1 MYVIWLFNIILG
13 QMKKLSD
20 EQKRI
25 EELHTVM
32 NAVQPTSRSTPQ
44 SKPLPP
50 TTTTTA
56 TAAPNAQPNQ
66 TLPSDNQSSHTSV
79 TDNQIAT
86 RLTDPT
92 LRLSDLNHR
101 PSSGSEDNS
110 AISQSYHGQIDN
122 NFSQPS
128 IHAMSQSTDEPFML
142 HQTPPRKTDKTAR
155 TSSQKAATSQNEPM
169 AVSSPK
175 ATPKSD
181 SPMKRSSSNGFLSS
195 SQLSRKKVIL
205 W

>member
-1 MYVIWLFNIILG
+1 MHVIWLFNKILG

-56 TAAPNAQPNQ
+56 TTAPNAQPNQ

-79 TDNQIAT
+79 TDNQKIGRASC
-86 RLTDPT
+86 RE
-92 LRLSDLNHR
+92 R
-101 PSSGSEDNS
+101 
-110 AISQSYHGQIDN
+110 
-122 NFSQPS
+122 
-128 IHAMSQSTDEPFML
+128 
-142 HQTPPRKTDKTAR
+142 
-155 TSSQKAATSQNEPM
+155 
-169 AVSSPK
+169 V
-175 ATPKSD
+175 
-181 SPMKRSSSNGFLSS
+181 
-195 SQLSRKKVIL
+195 
-205 W
+205 